1 MSDGAHWSRRNFLSA
16 RGLGAS
22 AGGALGVLIPERAA
36 KPAGSEKA
44 RLEVCYARRAMA
56 CEFNVFLPPT
66 TPEGMAA
73 ADAALDEI
81 QEIEALL
88 TVYSTG
94 SLMSYVN
101 QNAYPGPLRTDA
113 RIFQLL
119 QRAAELT
126 AITEGAFDIAAG
138 ALVKAWGFHTGPRR
152 VPDEAELQEAL
163 ARSGMRHVELDAVN
177 QTVRYRAEGL
187 EINLGA
193 IGKGYAIDRAIQRMG
208 KEYGVGSTLVQGGL
222 SSMYALGAPSE
233 DEEGW
238 LVGIQSPFDPTRPVA
253 TVRLRDRALGTSA
266 TNRQYF
272 ETAGRRC
279 GHILDP
285 RTGRPAQT
293 DLASATV
300 LAADAAT
307 ADGLST
313 AFYVM
318 GLDKVRGFCHNHP
331 DIAAL
336 LVLQPGHSNGTPA
349 SPQVVTFNLTKKD
362 FQLAG

>member
-1 MSDGAHWSRRNFLSA
+1 MSDSAHWSRRNFLSA

-22 AGGALGVLIPERAA
+22 AGGALGVLIPQRAA
-36 KPAGSEKA
+36 QPAGFEKA

-56 CEFNVFLPPT
+56 CEFNIFLPPT
-66 TPEGMAA
+66 TPQGMAA
-73 ADAALDEI
+73 ANAALDEI
-81 QEIEALL
+81 QQMDELL
-88 TVYSTG
+88 TVYAAD

-101 QNAYPGPLRTDA
+101 QNAYPGPVRTDT
-113 RIFQLL
+113 RIIRLI

-126 AITEGAFDIAAG
+126 AITEGALDIAAG
-138 ALVKAWGFHTGPRR
+138 TLVKAWGFYASPRR
-152 VPDEAELQEAL
+152 VPDEAELHDAL

-177 QTVRYRAEGL
+177 QTVRYRVQGV

-193 IGKGYAIDRAIQRMG
+193 IGKGYAIDQAIDRIC
-208 KEYGVGSTLVQGGL
+208 KEYGVESALLQGGL

-238 LVGIQSPFDPTRPVA
+238 LVAIQSPFDPTRPVA

-272 ETAGRRC
+272 EAGGQRY
-279 GHILDP
+279 GHILVP
-285 RTGRPAQT
+285 RTGRPART

-307 ADGLST
+307 ADALST

-318 GLDKVRGFCHNHP
+318 GLDKVRIFCHNHP
-331 DIAAL
+331 EIAAL
-336 LVLQPGHSNGTPA
+336 LVLQHGNVNGTPA

-362 FQLAG
+362 CPLAG